1 MFNKLLVILISIFNT
16 SVYGN
21 DVWGKNGHRVI
32 GEIAKQN
39 LTRQT
44 LKVVNEILDGQSL
57 ALVSTWAD
65 EMKSNSEFGKYS
77 PWHYVNIP
85 LDKEYNQI
93 EKNPKGDII
102 QAINKCIEVLEDKN
116 SPKVAKSFHLKYLVH
131 LVGDVHQ
138 PLHTGRYKDKGG
150 NDIKLKFFGK
160 PTNLHKVWDSDMI
173 DDYKMSYTELAE
185 SLTTLQQ
192 TTKSLNPEDWVF
204 ESHKE
209 VKKIYSE
216 VSDGDYISYDYIYR
230 NFPIVKN
237 QLAKGGKRLADLLNK
252 LFSE

>member
-1 MFNKLLVILISIFNT
+1 MFNKLLVILILIFNT
-16 SVYGN
+16 SVSGN
-21 DVWGKNGHRVI
+21 DTWGKNGHRVI
-32 GEIAKQN
+32 GEIATQN

-116 SPKVAKSFHLKYLVH
+116 SSKVDKSFHLKYLVH

-138 PLHTGRYKDKGG
+138 PLHTGRYEDKGG
-150 NDIKLKFFGK
+150 NDIKIKFFGK

-173 DDYKMSYTELAE
+173 DDYNMSYTELAE
-185 SLTTLQQ
+185 SLTILQQ
-192 TTKSLNPEDWVF
+192 TSKSLNPKDWVF
-204 ESHKE
+204 ESHQE

-216 VSDGDYISYDYIYR
+216 VKDGDYISYDYINK
-230 NFPIVKN
+230 NFSLIELK
-237 QLAKGGKRLADLLNK
+237 LYKAGTRLAAILNEI
-252 LFSE
+252 L